1 MPRAPSSPDDRS
13 LEPYLESLRALHE
26 RLDEGLSFSGNER
39 NCVFLNPGRAGGAFA
54 NASAVSGLDFPDD
67 GRGVAFLDLEGDGDL
82 DAAFANRTAPRLRLM
97 QNRLP
102 AGDRFVALLLEGDG
116 AGTNRDAVGA
126 RVELATTDGALRR
139 SVRAGEGFLSQ
150 SSRWLHFGL
159 GDGEPA
165 GTATVHWPGGGRETF
180 AGIAAGGRYRIVQG
194 SGRAVAAPAPAR
206 SRPRRVLE
214 AAWQKPP
221 APTTGSRVVLAPR
234 PPAPSFTFRPFD
246 VERPEAAAAGGGRSA
261 AVRTPG
267 SAAPTTS
274 GVDASG
280 SPPQAVE
287 AGRGRPVLLNV
298 WASWCAPCRSEL
310 RDLTEEE
317 GALRAAGLGIAALST
332 DGMGDVAAT
341 TEEAARSFMDD
352 IGFPF
357 PHGMATEE
365 TLDKV
370 EIVKRSLFDR
380 RFPLSLP
387 FSMLIDGEGRVAVL
401 YRGGVTADDLLADLE
416 LLDARDAD
424 LRAESAPF
432 PGRWYTDP
440 PAEVSL
446 ASYARW
452 YEDGFPAEAVDL
464 LQRSVEVE
472 RARLDRASADGA
484 GEVTRQDARQGRASA
499 DGGRAA
505 FERRGARD
513 RLFKSLQRLAFLESE
528 RGDREAAVRH
538 ARAALDLEPDD
549 PAARVAYEN
558 ALVDAGDV
566 DRVRAEAE
574 AALAADPGNLAAR
587 VRLAELLDAEGRTDE
602 AADELRLTVERSPED
617 VELRYLY
624 GQLLGKLDR
633 LPEAMEQFA
642 AIVDRDPRHV
652 EAHRILASAAVRSG
666 YPEAAAA
673 HYGAILAVE
682 PTDVDALYGAART
695 AAGLGRL
702 EQAVE
707 TYRSLL
713 EHDPAHAAGRHDLGL
728 ALLQSGPSAAAEG
741 AEHLRRAYVEDERLL
756 ARGNDIAWNLAT
768 HRDAGRRDG
777 QLALVIALEL
787 NAVAGGAEPALLE
800 TLAAAQAETG
810 DFEAAVRSVESALE
824 ILGGVGRQQAAPADR
839 ERLIELLNR
848 RLEQYRQGIPARGR

>member
-82 DAAFANRTAPRLRLM
+82 DAALANRTAPRLRLM
-97 QNRLP
+97 ENRLP

-126 RVELATTDGALRR
+126 RVELATADGVLRR

-159 GDGEPA
+159 GDGEP
-165 GTATVHWPGGGRETF
+165 TSVLTVHWPGGGRETF
-180 AGIAAGGRYRIVQG
+180 AGVAAGGRYRIVQR
-194 SGRAVAAPAPAR
+194 SGRAVAAPAPVR

-246 VERPEAAAAGGGRSA
+246 DGEAADVRGGRSA
-261 AVRTPG
+261 AAPTPG
-267 SAAPTTS
+267 SAAPTRS
-274 GVDASG
+274 SVDASG
-280 SPPQAVE
+280 SPPRVVE
-287 AGRGRPVLLNV
+287 AGGGRPVLLNI

-341 TEEAARSFMDD
+341 TEEAARSFMDG

-401 YRGGVTADDLLADLE
+401 YRGGVTAADLLADLE
-416 LLDARDAD
+416 LLGAPDAD
-424 LRAESAPF
+424 LRAASAPF

-472 RARLDRASADGA
+472 RARLDRAS
-484 GEVTRQDARQGRASA
+484 E

-549 PAARVAYEN
+549 PGARVAYEN
-558 ALVDAGDV
+558 ALVDAGDTGS
-566 DRVRAEAE
+566 VRAQAE
-574 AALAADPGNLAAR
+574 AALAADPGDVAAR
-587 VRLAELLDAEGRTDE
+587 VRLAELLDSEGRTDE
-602 AADELRLTVERSPED
+602 AVRELGRAVEESPRD

-624 GQLLGKLDR
+624 GQLLGKAER
-633 LPEAMEQFA
+633 LREAMEQFA
-642 AIVDRDPRHV
+642 AVVTLDPRHV
-652 EAHRILASAAVRSG
+652 EAHRILAEAAVRSDELG
-666 YPEAAAA
+666 AAWG
-673 HYGAILAVE
+673 HYRAILEVE
-682 PTDVDALYGAART
+682 PRDTEALYGAARIG
-695 AAGLGRL
+695 AAAGRL
-702 EQAVE
+702 EEAIE
-707 TYRSLL
+707 NYRALL
-713 EHDPAHAAGRHDLGL
+713 SHDPEHAAGRHELGL
-728 ALLQSGPSAAAEG
+728 ALIRSGSAGAAEG
-741 AEHLRRAYVEDERLL
+741 AEHLRRAYVEDRTLL
-756 ARGNDIAWNLAT
+756 ARGNDIAWTLAT
-768 HRDAGRRDG
+768 HPDAGRRDG
-777 QLALVIALEL
+777 QLALLIALEL

-800 TLAAAQAETG
+800 TLAAAYAETG

-824 ILGGVGRQQAAPADR
+824 ILGGAGRQQAAPADR

-848 RLEQYRQGIPARGR
+848 RLEQYRQGIPARSGR